1 MKTTVKFVIRRTF
14 SDRKNFIGF
23 CKEMLKPK
31 NQETLKQYVPNTI
44 AFSLL
49 VFHLFS
55 HNNVDYPDIILID
68 NASIRKQTQNI
79 KT

>member
-1 MKTTVKFVIRRTF
+1 MKTTVKFIIRRKF

-31 NQETLKQYVPNTI
+31 SQETLKQYVPNTI
-44 AFSLL
+44 AFTLL
-49 VFHLFS
+49 VFHTLS
-55 HNNVDYPDIILID
+55 HNNVDYPEIILID
-68 NASIRKQTQNI
+68 NASIKKQIQNI

>member
-1 MKTTVKFVIRRTF
+1 MKTTVKFVIRWKF

-31 NQETLKQYVPNTI
+31 SQETLKQYVPNTI

-49 VFHLFS
+49 VFHSFS
-55 HNNVDYPDIILID
+55 HTYVDYPELILID
-68 NASIRKQTQNI
+68 NASIKKQIQNI